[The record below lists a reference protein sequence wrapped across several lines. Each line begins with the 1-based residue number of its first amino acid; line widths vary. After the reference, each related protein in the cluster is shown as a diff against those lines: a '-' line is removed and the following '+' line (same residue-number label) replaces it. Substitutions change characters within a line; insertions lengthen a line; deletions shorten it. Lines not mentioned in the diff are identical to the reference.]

1 MLVKTV
7 SFSDFVEEFRNYGR
21 EDQFSYEGKKALYD
35 YLNDLSE
42 DIGENIELDII
53 GICCDFTEYG
63 SLKEFVNDYSYT
75 IGKED
80 INDIEDIRDYTV
92 VIPID
97 SQSFIIQSF

>member
-7 SFSDFVEEFRNYGR
+7 SFNDFLEEFKNYGR

-53 GICCDFTEYG
+53 GLCCDFTEYN
-63 SLKEFVNDYSYT
+63 SIEEFLNDYSHT
-75 IGKED
+75 IGD
-80 INDIEDIRDYTV
+80 INDIEDIRDYTT
-92 VIPID
+92 VIQINK
-97 SQSFIIQSF
+97 SFIIQSF

>member
-7 SFSDFVEEFRNYGR
+7 SFSDFLEEFKNYGR

-53 GICCDFTEYG
+53 GLCCDFTEYN
-63 SLKEFVNDYSYT
+63 SIEEFLNDYSHT
-75 IGKED
+75 IGD
-80 INDIEDIRDYTV
+80 INDIEDIRDYTT
-92 VIPID
+92 VIQINK
-97 SQSFIIQSF
+97 SFIIQSF

>member
-7 SFSDFVEEFRNYGR
+7 TFSDFVEEFRNYGR

-42 DIGENIELDII
+42 DIGESIELDII

-75 IGKED
+75 IGED
-80 INDIEDIRDYTV
+80 INDIEDIRDYTI

-97 SQSFIIQSF
+97 SQSFIIQNF